1 MSSDTSIESK
11 SGAHLWLACCALAWS
26 TFSWAQLPLDLVERL
41 DSYPHAVSVT
51 QFEGEVQ
58 DHEIGLGAIRK
69 VSGAW
74 KFKTSERLS
83 GVLKRN
89 TWQIVDGF
97 TSQEILAELEAAL
110 EHEGD
115 SELLFACEGRSCGQ
129 GVQWANRVFG
139 ERVLYGR
146 EEMQRYRVYDLKG
159 AATYRVLLYSS
170 ARTADRQYLH
180 MESLR
185 VSTPPGN

>member
-1 MSSDTSIESK
+1 MSH
-11 SGAHLWLACCALAWS
+11 HLK
-26 TFSWAQLPLDLVERL
+26 AQLSLDLVERL

-51 QFEGEVQ
+51 QFEGAVQ

-97 TSQEILAELEAAL
+97 TSQEILAELEAVL
-110 EHEGD
+110 ENEGD

-159 AATYRVLLYSS
+159 AANYRVLLYSS

-185 VSTPPGN
+185 ISTPPDY